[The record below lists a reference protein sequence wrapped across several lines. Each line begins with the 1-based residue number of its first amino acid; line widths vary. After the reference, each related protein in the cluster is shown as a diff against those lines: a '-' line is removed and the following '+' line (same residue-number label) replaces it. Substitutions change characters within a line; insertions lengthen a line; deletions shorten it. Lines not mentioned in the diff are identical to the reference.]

1 MITTFPHLTVTL
13 PLTSSTRATAAQFAQ
28 QQPTLEKAEQVHL
41 NTLAVCAVN
50 DYCQMLGIN
59 TDLTAGDS
67 WHPLKRLA
75 ANVADLDLVD
85 VGRLECRPVG
95 LNDVMCGIPPEVWA
109 DRIGYVA
116 VRIDLENLEA
126 TLLGFVPT
134 VTAEHVPLTEFSS
147 LDDLI
152 DQVHRVQQSVIQP
165 TAPLV
170 NRTVTDLGQ
179 WLIGQVTT
187 GWQTIEALLESLNAE
202 PAFAFRSAVA
212 EAAAETRANSERLQ
226 RAKLIHLSTETVDY
240 PLALVVE
247 VVPRPDRRRSVYVQ
261 VHTIEAGAFLP
272 EGLRLVGLDQNG
284 TVVLETQARE
294 TDDYIQ
300 LRLRGT
306 PGEVLRLQIEFQN
319 RTLSEDFVI

>member
-1 MITTFPHLTVTL
+1 MITTFPQLTVTL
-13 PLTSSTRATAAQFAQ
+13 PLTSSTRDTAAQFAQ
-28 QQPTLEKAEQVHL
+28 QQPTSEKAEQVHL

-59 TDLTAGDS
+59 ANLTAGDS

-75 ANVADLDLVD
+75 ANLADLELVD

-95 LNDVMCGIPPEVWA
+95 LNDAMCRIPPEVWA

-116 VRIDLENLEA
+116 VQIDLQNLEA

-134 VTAEHVPLTEFSS
+134 ATAEHLPLTQFGS

-152 DQVHRVQQSVIQP
+152 DQVHARQQ
-165 TAPLV
+165 TAPSHTSINLEQWL
-170 NRTVTDLGQ
+170 LGQ
-179 WLIGQVTT
+179 VSA
-187 GWQTIEALLESLNAE
+187 GWQTIEALLKSLNAE
-202 PAFAFRSAVA
+202 PAFAFRSAL
-212 EAAAETRANSERLQ
+212 AETDANSERLQ
-226 RAKLIHLSTETVDY
+226 RGKLIHFSTATVDY

-247 VVPRPDRRRSVYVQ
+247 VVSRPDQRRSVYVQ
-261 VHTIEAGAFLP
+261 IHTIEAGTFLP

-284 TVVLETQARE
+284 TVVLETQARQA
-294 TDDYIQ
+294 DDYVQ

-306 PGEVLRLQIEFQN
+306 PGELLRLRIELQDT
-319 RTLSEDFVI
+319 TLSEDFVI